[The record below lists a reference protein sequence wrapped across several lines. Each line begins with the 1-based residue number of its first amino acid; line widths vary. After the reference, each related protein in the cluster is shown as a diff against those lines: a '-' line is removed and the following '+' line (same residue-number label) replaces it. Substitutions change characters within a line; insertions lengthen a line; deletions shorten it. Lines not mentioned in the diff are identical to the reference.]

1 MDILDAIKEKAASL
15 APVEESLKDPDGA
28 EWTWISQPEAARLK
42 KIRELTLW
50 YAGDGDALLDF
61 YTTQT
66 LAGGFASEPIHWRNK
81 RNYFWGISPSE
92 GDIKRVHSGL
102 PKAIVDTLAAIVG
115 SPNLPREISDD
126 ALMNE
131 ITKKQMPLTMVGGY
145 GAYKMVMPK
154 GAERPIARFYDAENV
169 HFVRS
174 QGKDVG
180 VIFSDWYKTRDG
192 RTHLV
197 LETRRLTEDG
207 TCVEYDAF
215 SQSED
220 KSLTHESMN
229 SIPGLEGLRPLEI
242 KGYKHLL
249 AVPCRFLY
257 DAMNPDYGRSIYD
270 GKIDLFD
277 DLDQSLSQR
286 SQTSRVSTP
295 VEYYSPDVLERTPG
309 GMPRAPKVYNRQF
322 IMKSGVPDA
331 NGRLDSSIQTTQPM
345 LNFEQYDGE
354 QKSIVNMCLVGL
366 LSPASLGIDLSK
378 RDNAEAQREKEK
390 MTIMT
395 RNAITQAETAIL
407 KDLCRL
413 YLDCAEF
420 MATGRFPS
428 QEREEPK
435 VSFNE
440 FANPSF
446 ESMSQALLPMWA
458 AGAISDELFVEK
470 LYGISL
476 TAEQKRRE
484 IEALRRARG
493 NDMLSLGDYDQAQN
507 DPRGMTRIA
516 DAISKLS

>member
-1 MDILDAIKEKAASL
+1 M
-15 APVEESLKDPDGA
+15 
-28 EWTWISQPEAARLK
+28 
-42 KIRELTLW
+42 
-50 YAGDGDALLDF
+50 
-61 YTTQT
+61 
-66 LAGGFASEPIHWRNK
+66 
-81 RNYFWGISPSE
+81 
-92 GDIKRVHSGL
+92 HSGL

-115 SPNLPREISDD
+115 APNLPKELDD
-126 ALMNE
+126 PKLVEE
-131 ITKKQMPLTMVGGY
+131 ITKKQMPLTMVAGY

-154 GAERPIARFYDAENV
+154 GGSRPIARFYDAENV
-169 HFVRS
+169 FFVRS
-174 QGKDVG
+174 QGVDVG

-197 LETRRLTEDG
+197 LETRRLTRDG

-215 SQSED
+215 LQGD
-220 KSLTHESMN
+220 DRQLTHESL
-229 SIPGLEGLRPLEI
+229 SRIPELAGLKPLEI
-242 KGYKHLL
+242 KGYRHLL

-257 DAMNPDYGRSIYD
+257 DAMNPDYGRSVYD

-322 IMKSGVPDA
+322 IMKSGMPDA
-331 NGRLDSSIQTTQPM
+331 NGHMDSSIQTTQPI

-395 RNAITQAETAIL
+395 RNSIVQAETAIL
-407 KDLCRL
+407 KDLARL
-413 YLDCAEF
+413 YLDCWEF
-420 MATGRFPS
+420 MATGKFPA
-428 QEREEPK
+428 EDREEAK
-435 VSFNE
+435 ISFNE

-470 LYGISL
+470 LYGIGL
-476 TAEQKRRE
+476 TAEQKQRE

-493 NDMLSLGDYDQAQN
+493 NDMLSLGDYDQTQN